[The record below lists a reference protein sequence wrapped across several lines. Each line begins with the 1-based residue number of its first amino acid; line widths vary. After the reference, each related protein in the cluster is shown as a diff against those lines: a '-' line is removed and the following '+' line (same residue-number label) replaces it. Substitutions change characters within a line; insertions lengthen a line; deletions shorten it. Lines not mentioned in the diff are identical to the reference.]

1 MNNTP
6 LPHSDQVTINDQLA
20 QHLETLH
27 SDLNLGKASRQCH
40 MTVLFY
46 AAVHWV
52 EEQFQQ
58 KNTRH
63 PSAIRH
69 AKSVCTKYGPTKRPA
84 IRAYLQLEHFSRQAR
99 YDGWIPTDQDLQD
112 AKNYLKHVKTDIV

>member
-27 SDLNLGKASRQCH
+27 SDLNLGKASRQWH

-58 KNTRH
+58 KNTRY
-63 PSAIRH
+63 PSTIKH
-69 AKSVCTKYGPTKRPA
+69 AKSVCAKYGPTKRPRSVPICNWNIYPYKPA
-84 IRAYLQLEHFSRQAR
+84 MTDGFLRIRIF
-99 YDGWIPTDQDLQD
+99 
-112 AKNYLKHVKTDIV
+112 KTPKTISNM